1 MRSKN
6 IIVMTIA
13 IAFILITIIACLAMF
28 SIKKAEVNF
37 AVDKDTD
44 SEQIQVVVDEF
55 LGKNL
60 IFFNTN
66 DVALA
71 LKDFNYLEVISVE
84 KQFPN
89 VLKIS
94 VKERREVYYLEHE
107 GQTYLTNEDGFVL
120 DVLDDA
126 SSIDKTKMIK
136 LDLVNVNVTDLTLG
150 KTMTTDCPVLMQTV
164 FDMAKSANLT
174 DCIKSMSVEN
184 MGANEPSD
192 VHIYTHT
199 GVKISILKVEERGE
213 EKIDAA
219 LTAYDQYISDYEKGF
234 DSLLVVD
241 VGGNIKVTW
250 SGNTVIGQ

>member
-6 IIVMTIA
+6 IIVTTIA
-13 IAFILITIIACLAMF
+13 IAFVLITIIACLAMF
-28 SIKKAEVNF
+28 SIRKAEVNF

-44 SEQIQVVVDEF
+44 SEQIQEVVDEF

-66 DVALA
+66 EVVLA
-71 LKDFNYLEVISVE
+71 LKDFNYVEVVSVE

-94 VKERREVYYLEHE
+94 IKERREVYYFEHD
-107 GQTYLTNEDGFVL
+107 GQTYITNEDGFVL
-120 DVLDDA
+120 NVYSDSTSV
-126 SSIDKTKMIK
+126 DKDKMIK

-150 KTMTTDCPVLMQTV
+150 KNMATDCPTLMQTV
-164 FDMAKSANLT
+164 FDMAKSVNLT

-184 MGANEPSD
+184 PGANEPSD
-192 VHIYTHT
+192 VHIFTHT
-199 GVKISILKVEERGE
+199 GVKISILKVDERGE

-219 LTAYDQYISDYEKGF
+219 FTAYDEYISDYEKGF

-241 VGGNIKVTW
+241 VGGEIKVTW